1 MRDETLQHPNCV
13 YQIMRRHYARYTPRG
28 EIEVKALVTDRLRP
42 FVIQGRTVY
51 QIGMPW
57 LYGWKGYA
65 RGAVANVLL
74 AITGDPNVTIHSTK
88 ALSCGM
94 RKKGVPPA

>member
-1 MRDETLQHPNCV
+1 
-13 YQIMRRHYARYTPRG
+13 MRRHFARYTPRG

-57 LYGWKGYA
+57 
-65 RGAVANVLL
+65 V
-74 AITGDPNVTIHSTK
+74 
-88 ALSCGM
+88 
-94 RKKGVPPA
+94 